1 MAWHSRIRRELPCW
15 EDYLTCFERLGAAAF
30 PSCEQLDA
38 LLEPAAVNGAGRP
51 LRFVEAD
58 RLDATPYEQQ
68 IWESGRVATRPGSW
82 HDLFNALV
90 WARFPRIKSAMNA
103 LHHEAMMACGGSQR
117 GPVRDALTLF
127 DECGAVVFS
136 ADTTL
141 LGLLAQR
148 SWREAFSASKSR
160 WRQSVDLCICGHAL
174 LEKCL
179 SPYKSMTAN
188 ALLVQ
193 LTGAMMALDR
203 SQLLRLL
210 DERLAAAL
218 MSGDLL
224 NSPSRLSP
232 LPLAGVPGW
241 WHDEAQ
247 DDRFYADRQVFRPAP
262 RHFAAPPLL
271 SLV

>member
-1 MAWHSRIRRELPCW
+1 MAWHSRIQRELPCW
-15 EDYLTCFERLGAAAF
+15 EDYLVYLERLGTGAF
-30 PSCEQLDA
+30 PSCRQLNA

-51 LRFVEAD
+51 VRFVEAD

-68 IWESGRVATRPGSW
+68 VWESGRVATRPGNW

-90 WARFPRIKSAMNA
+90 WARFPRIKSALNA
-103 LHHEAMMACGGSQR
+103 LHHEAEMASVSSQR

-148 SWREAFSASKSR
+148 SWHEVFSARKSC
-160 WRQSVDLCICGHAL
+160 WRRTVDLCICGHAL
-174 LEKCL
+174 LEKYL

-188 ALLVQ
+188 AVLVQ
-193 LTGAMMALDR
+193 LTDAMMALER
-203 SQLLRLL
+203 AQLVRLL
-210 DERLAAAL
+210 DERLATVL
-218 MSGDLL
+218 LGGDSL

-241 WHDEAQ
+241 WHAEAQ
-247 DDRFYADRQVFRPAP
+247 DDRFYGDRHVFRPAP
-262 RHFAAPPLL
+262 PNFAAPPLL
-271 SLV
+271 LLV